1 MQRLALIVLVVFLA
15 ACGGGEAE
23 TTTTSSDVGPVEV
36 AAAWLDA
43 MNGSDA
49 TAIEPLVEPVGLAII
64 AAVENNLRSDELV
77 GLLESG
83 MSPDLATRYW
93 ATFHDAFGA
102 IQGES
107 LEDVSVGDPIQI
119 PDSRDRTAVAIAT
132 GRTEGR
138 VILLRTEAGW
148 KVDFAATVGPALVGP
163 LGRYLASAMEG
174 EHAGAIAG
182 AYNDAIV
189 PALEAA
195 FALDRGN
202 SNLEFETEYIRQLA
216 NTDSR

>member
-1 MQRLALIVLVVFLA
+1 MQRLALIVLVAFLA

-23 TTTTSSDVGPVEV
+23 TTTTVSEAGPAEV
-36 AAAWLDA
+36 AAAWLHA

-49 TAIEPLVEPVGLAII
+49 TAIDSLVEPVGLAII

-93 ATFHDAFGA
+93 AAFYDGFGA
-102 IQGES
+102 IQGAS
-107 LEDVSVGDPIQI
+107 LEDTSVGDPIQI
-119 PDSRDRTAVAIAT
+119 PDSRDHTAVAIAT
-132 GRTEGR
+132 GGAEGR

-163 LGRYLASAMEG
+163 LGSYLASAMEG
-174 EHAGAIAG
+174 DDAEEIAA
-182 AYNDAIV
+182 AYAAAIV
-189 PALEAA
+189 PALDAA
-195 FALDRGN
+195 LALDPGN
-202 SNLEFETEYIRQLA
+202 TNLAFETEYIRQLA
-216 NTDSR
+216 GS